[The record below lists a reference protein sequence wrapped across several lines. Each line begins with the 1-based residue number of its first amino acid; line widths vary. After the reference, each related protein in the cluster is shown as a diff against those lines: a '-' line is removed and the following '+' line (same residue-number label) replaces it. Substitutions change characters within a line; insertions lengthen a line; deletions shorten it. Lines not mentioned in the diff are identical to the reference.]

1 MSKARNAGGKVL
13 AIILLITG
21 YGSHAAPSPDFR
33 VSQLR
38 CEYMENPLGIDVL
51 QPRLSWRL
59 ESSERGEHQ
68 SAYRILV
75 ASSQKILNED
85 QCDLWDSGK
94 VTSGNASQIL
104 YNGSSLNS
112 SRQVFWKVKSWDRS
126 DEESAWSQPANWTMG
141 LLHESDWKAHWI
153 SERPGT
159 SNNSNIGCKTLLLRR
174 GFVLRTKLKRA
185 LIQIAGLGHYQITVN
200 GVKPGADLLSPGWT
214 KYDKTVLY
222 DTYDISALLR
232 DGTNAVGL
240 VLGNGMYNVQGGRY
254 VKFKGSF
261 GPPKAIGLI
270 RLEYT
275 DNSVDEIGTDA
286 DWRTAPGAE
295 TFSCVYGGED
305 YDARLEVID
314 WEKPHFDDSGWET
327 AAVVPGPGGQLRGA
341 SCAAAPI
348 RISGILPSIRM
359 KSIGAGMAVYDFG
372 QNAALMPRL
381 NVTGAAGTVVRM
393 VPAEL
398 LKPDGTVDRDSVGGG
413 QAYWQYTLAG
423 RGAETWF
430 PRFFYHGCRYLQ
442 VECTPPPGQ
451 EQPTIQSLEGVVVH
465 SSAPQVGDFECS
477 NPLFNRIRDLI
488 RWAQRS
494 NMMSVL
500 TDCPHREKLGWLEQY
515 HLNGPA
521 LRYNFD
527 LSRLFTK
534 AMNDMKD
541 SQRENGLIPDIAPEY
556 VRFDGGFVDSP
567 EWGSA
572 FVLVPWQQFEF
583 SGDVELL
590 RKYYTPMKSYLA
602 YLVSRSTNHIVSH
615 GLGDWYDIGPSA
627 PGVAQLTPI
636 PLTATA
642 FYFYDTWVLSR
653 VAALLG
659 ENQESRMFAAKAEEI
674 RKAFNSRF
682 FDPATS
688 QYATG
693 SQCANAIP
701 LVMNIAETADRPRIV
716 ANLVADV
723 RRHGNALTAG
733 DVGYRFLLRALAD
746 AGRSDV
752 IFEINNQ
759 SEKPGYG
766 YQLKQ
771 GATSL
776 TEAWDAGRSSSQNH
790 FMLGQLMEWFYH
802 DVAGIICDPEGPG
815 FKRVII
821 KPSVVGDLTWA
832 KASYDSI
839 HGPIR
844 SDWKRNAEAFT
855 LDVTIPPGTSATVF
869 VPASSASEITE
880 GGAPAASSKGVA
892 FLREDGRTAIYRIQS
907 GTYSFKSRLPR

>member
-802 DVAGIICDPEGPG
+802 DVAGISCDPEGPG
-815 FKRVII
+815 FKHVII
-821 KPSVVGDLTWA
+821 KPCVVGDLTWA

-844 SDWKRNAEAFT
+844 SEWKRDAESFVLEVT
-855 LDVTIPPGTSATVF
+855 LPPGVSATVF
-869 VPASSASEITE
+869 LPASAASEVTE
-880 GGAPAASSKGVA
+880 SARPAASSPEVT
-892 FLREDGRTAIYRIQS
+892 FLREEGHTSIYRIQS
-907 GTYSFKSRLPR
+907 GKYSFKSRFPL

>member
-1 MSKARNAGGKVL
+1 MTTARSAAGKIL
-13 AIILLITG
+13 ALIFLIAG
-21 YGSHAAPSPDFR
+21 YGTQAASSPDFR

-38 CEYMENPLGIDVL
+38 CEYMQNPLGIDVL

-59 ESSERGEHQ
+59 ESSERGQHQ
-68 SAYRILV
+68 TAYRILV

-94 VTSGNASQIL
+94 VTSGDTSQIL
-104 YNGSSLNS
+104 YGGSPLNS
-112 SRQVFWKVKSWDRS
+112 SQQIFWKVMAWDRS
-126 DEESAWSQPANWTMG
+126 GEESAWSELASWTMG
-141 LLHESDWKAHWI
+141 LLHESDWRAHWI
-153 SERPGT
+153 SSGSGT
-159 SNNSNIGCKTLLLRR
+159 SNNSNVGSKTLLLRR
-174 GFVLRTKLKRA
+174 GFTLRTKLRRA
-185 LIQIAGLGHYQITVN
+185 LIQVAGLGHYELSVN
-200 GVKPGADLLSPGWT
+200 GVKPGEDLLAPGWT

-232 DGTNAVGL
+232 NGTNAVGL

-275 DNSVDEIGTDA
+275 DNSVEEIGTDTG
-286 DWRTAPGAE
+286 WRVAPGAE

-305 YDARLEVID
+305 YDARLEVSD
-314 WEKPHFDDSGWET
+314 WDKPSFDDSGWET
-327 AAVVPGPGGQLRGA
+327 AAVVAGPGGQLRGA

-348 RISGILPSIRM
+348 RISGILPSVRM

-372 QNAALMPRL
+372 QNASLIPRL
-381 NVTGAAGTVVRM
+381 SVTGAAGTVVRM
-393 VPAEL
+393 IPAEL
-398 LKPDGTVDRDSVGGG
+398 LKPDGTVERGSVGGG

-451 EQPTIQSLEGVVVH
+451 EQPTVRSLEGVVVH
-465 SSAPQVGDFECS
+465 SSAPQVGTFECS

-527 LSRLFTK
+527 LSRLFSK

-583 SGDVELL
+583 NGDLELL
-590 RKYYTPMKSYLA
+590 RKYYAPMKSYVA
-602 YLVSRSTNHIVSH
+602 YLGSRSTNHIVSH
-615 GLGDWYDIGPSA
+615 GLGDWYDIGPGS

-653 VAALLG
+653 VATLLG
-659 ENQESRMFAAKAEEI
+659 ENQESRNFAAMAEEI
-674 RKAFNSRF
+674 RKAFNAKF
-682 FDPATS
+682 FVPATG

-821 KPSVVGDLTWA
+821 KPSVVGDLAWA
-832 KASYDSI
+832 KGSYESI
-839 HGPIR
+839 HGTIR
-844 SDWKRNAEAFT
+844 SDWKRDGEAFE
-855 LDVTIPPGTSATVF
+855 LDITIPPGVTATVF
-869 VPASSASEITE
+869 LPASSASAITE
-880 GGAPAASSKGVA
+880 GGAPAVSSQGVK
-892 FLREDGRTAIYRIQS
+892 FLREEGRTSVYRIQS
-907 GTYSFKSRLPR
+907 GMYSFKSRLPL